1 MTGDSYE
8 IKRNEDGTYAA
19 MASGRI
25 VKNGIPMKEAAEKVE
40 QVRAE
45 RCGDDG

>member
-8 IKRNEDGTYAA
+8 IERNEDGTYAA
-19 MASGRI
+19 IVGGRI
-25 VKNGIPMKEAAEKVE
+25 VKNDIPMKEAAEIVE
-40 QVRAE
+40 QAMAE